1 MTHYSICCSQDW
13 FDPRPLQNLFPDHTF
28 DFISEKSQLS
38 IEKLEKTAPE
48 KVFFVH
54 WNWIVPANIVETHNC
69 VLFHT
74 APLPVGRGGSPI
86 QNLILNGFREAPVC
100 ALKMVNELDAGPI
113 YAREMISLDGP
124 LHAIFARVQTAV
136 EQLMHK
142 IIEES
147 LTPTP
152 QQGDPIIF
160 QRRKPEESVITSE
173 DHIDQLYDKIRMVDG
188 GTYPRAHIDRG
199 DFRVAFTDANICDGT
214 LTAKATF
221 IKNDTEKEGSEL
233 DKRLTD
239 NKYGLVFTS
248 ITATTDKIE
257 TLYHF
262 FNARASESRISSQP
276 KLSLEQHTQ
285 FVKNHPY
292 RYWFM
297 ISRDGVMIA
306 SLYLRFDN
314 TLSLQMI
321 DFTDCAYEQSLELV
335 LQAIQ
340 PLPALPS
347 VRPANFFINL
357 APNNDVAAEKLREIG
372 MRPIQTTYVL

>member
-1 MTHYSICCSQDW
+1 
-13 FDPRPLQNLFPDHTF
+13 
-28 DFISEKSQLS
+28 
-38 IEKLEKTAPE
+38 
-48 KVFFVH
+48 
-54 WNWIVPANIVETHNC
+54 
-69 VLFHT
+69 
-74 APLPVGRGGSPI
+74 
-86 QNLILNGFREAPVC
+86 
-100 ALKMVNELDAGPI
+100 
-113 YAREMISLDGP
+113 
-124 LHAIFARVQTAV
+124 
-136 EQLMHK
+136 MHK
-142 IIEES
+142 IIEEA

-152 QQGDPIIF
+152 QQGDPVIF

-292 RYWFM
+292 RHWFM
-297 ISRDGVMIA
+297 ISRDEVMIG